1 MIYLY
6 IDNYN
11 NSLFIINNKM
21 NILNDLQ
28 KEVIRKSNIKAKIHA
43 KNLRHLI
50 INKFIDNN
58 IDIKYI
64 DIIVDYIKNKS
75 YVTTMI
81 PITTKYG
88 MIKNIF
94 NIFIENPKLKNIFEI
109 LNNDSSLN
117 FRKEVEDL
125 LFFKMYN
132 NCDNKERPKYGS
144 INIIENIRGDTLCTA
159 YGDIC
164 LKYKDDIKK
173 RTTFTFGDSFG
184 KMLYI
189 CTYEHLEHLLYH
201 FDINTIKIIIDII
214 NGNDT
219 KNITQYIEAQ
229 IHGNIDITRDIE
241 NIRISKEK
249 YDNNKEI
256 IEKFIAKY
264 PTIEILVY

>member
-1 MIYLY
+1 MDTL
-6 IDNYN
+6 
-11 NSLFIINNKM
+11 S
-21 NILNDLQ
+21 DLQ
-28 KEVIRKSNIKAKIHA
+28 KEVIRKSHIKAKIHTN
-43 KNLRHLI
+43 NLRHMI

-58 IDIKYI
+58 IDVKYI

-81 PITTKYG
+81 PITTRYG
-88 MIKNIF
+88 MVKNIF
-94 NIFIENPKLKNIFEI
+94 DIFIENPKLKNVFEV
-109 LNNDSSLN
+109 LNNNTVSLSI
-117 FRKEVEDL
+117 RKEVEDL

-144 INIIENIRGDTLCTA
+144 INIVENIVGDRLCKV

-164 LKYKDDIKK
+164 LKYKNDIKK

-189 CTYEHLEHLLYH
+189 CTYESLEHILYH

-214 NGNDT
+214 NGDNT
-219 KNITQYIEAQ
+219 KNIGQYIEAQ
-229 IHGNIDITRDIE
+229 IHGNIDITQDID
-241 NIRISKEK
+241 NIRISKDK
-249 YDNNKEI
+249 YDNNKVI
-256 IEKFIAKY
+256 IDKFIAKY